1 MIRLLLKVL
10 GEPDARPVR
19 RTLTL
24 MTVCAVAEGLSYALL
39 VPLLRALLGDDPA
52 GAWPWLAAFAA
63 AVLVSA
69 VLGFRSDLAGF
80 RTGGE
85 LSRRLH
91 HHLGDHIA
99 RLPLGWFTSARIGEV
114 SGLTSRSVM
123 EVMSVPAHRLRPVIS
138 ASVTPLTIVAV
149 MFVFDWRLALAAL
162 IAVPVIVAVQKA
174 TGRATARQ
182 DAERLRRSDEAA
194 GRVVEYVRAQPVLRA
209 GGRSGERLG
218 MLDDALR
225 EQWRSE
231 RGAALKSLPGTLGLS
246 ITVQA
251 FFTLVLAL
259 ATYLALDGGIGAPEV
274 LALLVLTARCVDPLL
289 ALSDLGGVMRASRGE
304 LERIQAV
311 LQEEPLPEADEPLAP
326 AGGGVELADV
336 TFRRGDRTVLD
347 GLSLTV
353 EEGQRVAL
361 VGSSGA
367 GKSTLLQLTAR
378 FHDVDSGVVR
388 VGGADVR
395 RLDGDRLMAHI
406 SMVFQ
411 DVYLFSGTIEENVRL
426 GRPDATDSEV
436 RAAAVAARLDDVVAR
451 LPQGWATQ
459 VGEGGS
465 SLSGGERQRVSI
477 ARALLKDA
485 PVLLLDE
492 ATSALDPES
501 EAAVQDA
508 LDRLMHGR
516 TVLMV
521 AHRLNTV
528 READRIAFLHEGRIA
543 EEGSHLDLLRLGGK
557 YAEFWEIA
565 AYDPA

>member
-10 GEPDARPVR
+10 GEPNARPVR
-19 RTLTL
+19 RTLAL
-24 MTVCAVAEGLSYALL
+24 MTVCAAVEGLSYGLL
-39 VPLLRALLGDDPA
+39 VPLLRAVLGGDA
-52 GAWPWLAAFAA
+52 AHAWPWLAAFAA

-85 LSRRLH
+85 LSRGLH
-91 HHLGDHIA
+91 HRLGDHIA

-123 EVMSVPAHRLRPVIS
+123 EVMTVPAHRLRPLIN
-138 ASVTPLTIVAV
+138 ASVTPLSIVAV
-149 MFVFDWRLALAAL
+149 MFFVDWRLALAAL
-162 IAVPVIVAVQKA
+162 VAVPVIVAVQNA

-182 DAERLRRSDEAA
+182 DAERLRRSDEAS

-231 RGAALKSLPGTLGLS
+231 RGAALRSLPGTLGLTL
-246 ITVQA
+246 TVQA
-251 FFTLVLAL
+251 SFTLVLAL
-259 ATYLALDGGIGAPEV
+259 GTYLALGGGIGVAEV
-274 LALLVLTARCVDPLL
+274 LALLVLAARCVDPLL
-289 ALSDLGGVMRASRGE
+289 SLSDLGGVMRASRGE

-311 LQEEPLPEADEPLAP
+311 LQEKPLPEADEPLAP
-326 AGGGVELADV
+326 AGGGIELANV
-336 TFRRGDRTVLD
+336 VFRRAGRTVLD
-347 GLSLTV
+347 GLSLKV
-353 EEGQRVAL
+353 AEGQRVAV

-367 GKSTLLQLTAR
+367 GKSTLLQLVAR

-388 VGGADVR
+388 VGGVDVR
-395 RLDGDRLMAHI
+395 DLDGDRLMAHL

-411 DVYLFSGTIEENVRL
+411 DVYLFGGTIEDNVRI
-426 GRPDATDSEV
+426 GRPDATDREV
-436 RAAAVAARLDDVVAR
+436 RAAAVAARLDEVVAR
-451 LPQGWATQ
+451 LPQGWSTQ

-465 SLSGGERQRVSI
+465 ALSGGERQRVSI

-501 EAAVQDA
+501 EVAVQEA

-516 TVLMV
+516 TVVMV

-528 READRIAFLHEGRIA
+528 RQADRIAFLHEGRIA
-543 EEGSHLDLLRLGGK
+543 EEGSHLDLLRSGGR
-557 YAEFWEIA
+557 YAEFWKIA
-565 AYDPA
+565 AYDEA